1 MTPIRLT
8 LLALLLPAVLTAQDP
23 ATIRETTREYPTY
36 PFSDPNP
43 IPVVGRIYPYFRFDG
58 FARTAV
64 PRKWKVVELEN
75 AYLRV
80 TILPE
85 IGGKIWDAVDKRSGR
100 SFLYHNH
107 AVKFR
112 DIAMRGPWTSGGIE
126 ANYGIIG
133 HTPNVATP
141 VDYLARTNPDG
152 SVSCIIGA
160 LDLLTRT
167 PWRLEVRLA
176 PGEASFSTTS
186 TWFNASPLEQPYY
199 SWMNAGI
206 PVRGNLQFI
215 YPGTS
220 RLGHAGEVGPW
231 PVDGAGRDLSWYE
244 RNDFG
249 GYKSY
254 HVFGAAT
261 DFFGAYWHDQDFGMV
276 RTAPRDEKAGK
287 KIWIWG
293 LSRQGMIWEQLLT
306 DRDGQYAEV
315 QSGRLF
321 NQSVEGST
329 LTPFKHRGF
338 APRTVDRWSERWY
351 PVAGTGGM
359 VVAGAAGALN
369 VRTSGN
375 RVILALAPAQ
385 PIRDTLVVRVGARQ
399 VYSRYVE
406 RAPQATFTD
415 TVTVAGLRPE
425 SLTVTLGGERLVYH
439 ADPAAGALAR
449 PLDAPAGFDW
459 HSAYGLY
466 LRGKEWLRQRD
477 YAQARVYL
485 DSALARDP
493 NFVPALADRAAV
505 ALRALEYA
513 SARGYARAAL
523 RVDTYDGAANYH
535 YGLANRRLGRLADA
549 KDGFEIAALSPE
561 YRGAAW
567 TELARMALAER
578 QPLAAEQYAAKAL
591 ADEPANL
598 DALGALLVAARR
610 RGDVAGHAALLARLE
625 AADPLSHQARLER
638 LLATGAAD
646 PGRQLAAGIR
656 AELPE
661 QVLMEL
667 AAWYADV
674 SETDLARAIL
684 EAAGDHPEAL
694 YWRAALGPAAERA
707 GLLARADGR
716 SPAMVFPFRPEV
728 VPALEAAVAQSAS
741 WKPRY
746 YLALAFWGAGRVA
759 TADTLLT
766 ALGDIP
772 DFPPF
777 YATRAA
783 LPGRAAALARHD
795 LERAVALDPAEW
807 RYGRLLTEQLLAMH
821 EPAAAV
827 AVAQEYADRFPE
839 GDVSGLTLARALVE
853 AGRHREADALLA
865 RLDLLPAEGARDG
878 HILYRQAKLMLAV
891 EAIAAERW
899 SEATELLA
907 AARLYPERLGAGR
920 PYDADVDERL
930 EEWLLAEIAVRQ
942 GNLAAARAR
951 WAGIAASTLQSGTA
965 SDVLP
970 LWARTRLGREAEA
983 DADLVA
989 WPRARVEEGM
999 DGAVLAALARV
1010 GPVAAAEGSLT
1021 YGVGRWEPDSLGH
1034 HRAVVRVSAAA
1045 PAVRVN
1051 IPWRRRDQRPEQV
1064 NAVVVAEATG
1074 RRVRNVAR
1082 MAISREAGELV
1093 FQADQPGT
1101 YYVYYLPYTGT
1112 FRSNYPRITYRAVEA
1127 TADTAWLRRHGLGA
1141 GAGEGWRALPAA
1153 TVTGF
1158 EANNAFNRFTSM
1170 EYTAT
1175 AAELAALRARE
1186 PDAAYL
1192 AFAEDRSR
1200 AIRMLADVP
1209 VAWAGRGA
1217 FQPFHGTARRG
1228 EYYTFQVGVW
1238 AHRGAVD
1245 SLRYTSDGL
1254 AQRGGAGRIGA
1265 GAVTAFNL
1273 EGTDWSGRPFTRP
1286 LTVDSGRVQPLWF
1299 GVEVPATAAP
1309 GSYEGTIT
1317 LLARGAAPRRIAVTL
1332 EVTEERV
1339 ADRGD
1344 DDPANLTRLRWL
1356 NSQLAA
1362 DDSVVAPYTPLVV
1375 RGRTVAL
1382 LGREL
1387 TFGADGLPASIRSY
1401 FTPNNTGIGP
1411 AAREVLAAPARL
1423 VVEDAAGREL
1433 PWRVRA
1439 AAVTRRAPGA
1449 VEWRGERTAGA
1460 VRMTTAARLEF
1471 DGTAEYA
1478 IALRATARTT
1488 LGDVRLELPFR
1499 PEAAKY
1505 MMGLGQ
1511 KGGLRPRE
1519 FHWRWDV
1526 ATKNQDAAWIGD
1538 VNAGLQFTL
1547 KDEHYVRPL
1556 NTNFYLSKPLV
1567 APRSW
1572 ANDGQGGCDIV
1583 EAEGRVL
1590 ATCHSGG
1597 RVLEPGDSLRFDLR
1611 LMLTPFKPLDTAGQW
1626 RTRYFHA
1633 FVPVDSIAG
1642 RGANTVNIHH
1652 ANRVNPWINYPFL
1665 EPAAMRAYIDSAHA
1679 AGLRAKIYYTVR
1691 ELTNHA
1697 PELFALRSL
1706 GDEVL
1711 SRGPGGGYS
1720 WLQEHLGDDYIAA
1733 WHVPENRDA
1742 AVVNSGV
1749 SRWHNFYIEG
1759 LAWLVRHERIDGL
1772 YLDDVAFDRLTMKRV
1787 RKVLDRGNP
1796 GALIDLHSANQY
1808 NPRDGYASSANLY
1821 LEHFPFLNRLWFG
1834 EYFDYDARPDY
1845 WLVEISGIPFGLMG
1859 EMLEGGGNP
1868 WRGMTFGMT
1877 ARLPWAGDPTGLWR
1891 LWDDFGVQQSRLMG
1905 WWSGRDPVT
1914 TSDPDVLATTWIRP
1928 GAAMVA
1934 LGSWRDDSTTVR
1946 LTLDW
1951 AALGLDPARTRIR
1964 APAVSGFQAAGSWAP
1979 DEAIPVPGKRGVVV
1993 VLEQR

>member
-1 MTPIRLT
+1 
-8 LLALLLPAVLTAQDP
+8 
-23 ATIRETTREYPTY
+23 
-36 PFSDPNP
+36 
-43 IPVVGRIYPYFRFDG
+43 
-58 FARTAV
+58 
-64 PRKWKVVELEN
+64 
-75 AYLRV
+75 
-80 TILPE
+80 
-85 IGGKIWDAVDKRSGR
+85 
-100 SFLYHNH
+100 
-107 AVKFR
+107 
-112 DIAMRGPWTSGGIE
+112 
-126 ANYGIIG
+126 
-133 HTPNVATP
+133 
-141 VDYLARTNPDG
+141 
-152 SVSCIIGA
+152 
-160 LDLLTRT
+160 
-167 PWRLEVRLA
+167 
-176 PGEASFSTTS
+176 
-186 TWFNASPLEQPYY
+186 
-199 SWMNAGI
+199 
-206 PVRGNLQFI
+206 
-215 YPGTS
+215 
-220 RLGHAGEVGPW
+220 
-231 PVDGAGRDLSWYE
+231 
-244 RNDFG
+244 
-249 GYKSY
+249 
-254 HVFGAAT
+254 
-261 DFFGAYWHDQDFGMV
+261 
-276 RTAPRDEKAGK
+276 
-287 KIWIWG
+287 
-293 LSRQGMIWEQLLT
+293 MIWEQLLT

-493 NFVPALADRAAV
+493 NFVPALADRAAM

-674 SETDLARAIL
+674 GEADLARAIL

-707 GLLARADGR
+707 GLIARADGR

-839 GDVSGLTLARALVE
+839 GDVSGSPWARAGGG
-853 AGRHREADALLA
+853 GRHREADALLA

-1158 EANNAFNRFTSM
+1158 EADNAFNRFTSM
-1170 EYTAT
+1170 ESPPPRRSWRRSGPGSRTRRT
-1175 AAELAALRARE
+1175 W
-1186 PDAAYL
+1186 
-1192 AFAEDRSR
+1192 RSR
-1200 AIRMLADVP
+1200 RIAPAPSACSPTCR
-1209 VAWAGRGA
+1209 WRGRGA
-1217 FQPFHGTARRG
+1217 APSSRSTARRG
-1228 EYYTFQVGVW
+1228 
-1238 AHRGAVD
+1238 
-1245 SLRYTSDGL
+1245 
-1254 AQRGGAGRIGA
+1254 AGSTTPSRWGCGPIA
-1265 GAVTAFNL
+1265 ARWIHCAT
-1273 EGTDWSGRPFTRP
+1273 
-1286 LTVDSGRVQPLWF
+1286 
-1299 GVEVPATAAP
+1299 PATA
-1309 GSYEGTIT
+1309 
-1317 LLARGAAPRRIAVTL
+1317 
-1332 EVTEERV
+1332 
-1339 ADRGD
+1339 
-1344 DDPANLTRLRWL
+1344 W
-1356 NSQLAA
+1356 
-1362 DDSVVAPYTPLVV
+1362 
-1375 RGRTVAL
+1375 
-1382 LGREL
+1382 
-1387 TFGADGLPASIRSY
+1387 RS
-1401 FTPNNTGIGP
+1401 
-1411 AAREVLAAPARL
+1411 A
-1423 VVEDAAGREL
+1423 
-1433 PWRVRA
+1433 
-1439 AAVTRRAPGA
+1439 
-1449 VEWRGERTAGA
+1449 
-1460 VRMTTAARLEF
+1460 
-1471 DGTAEYA
+1471 
-1478 IALRATARTT
+1478 
-1488 LGDVRLELPFR
+1488 
-1499 PEAAKY
+1499 
-1505 MMGLGQ
+1505 
-1511 KGGLRPRE
+1511 
-1519 FHWRWDV
+1519 
-1526 ATKNQDAAWIGD
+1526 
-1538 VNAGLQFTL
+1538 
-1547 KDEHYVRPL
+1547 
-1556 NTNFYLSKPLV
+1556 
-1567 APRSW
+1567 
-1572 ANDGQGGCDIV
+1572 
-1583 EAEGRVL
+1583 
-1590 ATCHSGG
+1590 
-1597 RVLEPGDSLRFDLR
+1597 
-1611 LMLTPFKPLDTAGQW
+1611 
-1626 RTRYFHA
+1626 
-1633 FVPVDSIAG
+1633 
-1642 RGANTVNIHH
+1642 
-1652 ANRVNPWINYPFL
+1652 
-1665 EPAAMRAYIDSAHA
+1665 
-1679 AGLRAKIYYTVR
+1679 
-1691 ELTNHA
+1691 
-1697 PELFALRSL
+1697 
-1706 GDEVL
+1706 
-1711 SRGPGGGYS
+1711 
-1720 WLQEHLGDDYIAA
+1720 
-1733 WHVPENRDA
+1733 
-1742 AVVNSGV
+1742 
-1749 SRWHNFYIEG
+1749 
-1759 LAWLVRHERIDGL
+1759 
-1772 YLDDVAFDRLTMKRV
+1772 
-1787 RKVLDRGNP
+1787 
-1796 GALIDLHSANQY
+1796 
-1808 NPRDGYASSANLY
+1808 
-1821 LEHFPFLNRLWFG
+1821 
-1834 EYFDYDARPDY
+1834 
-1845 WLVEISGIPFGLMG
+1845 
-1859 EMLEGGGNP
+1859 
-1868 WRGMTFGMT
+1868 
-1877 ARLPWAGDPTGLWR
+1877 
-1891 LWDDFGVQQSRLMG
+1891 
-1905 WWSGRDPVT
+1905 
-1914 TSDPDVLATTWIRP
+1914 
-1928 GAAMVA
+1928 
-1934 LGSWRDDSTTVR
+1934 
-1946 LTLDW
+1946 
-1951 AALGLDPARTRIR
+1951 AALGGSARGR
-1964 APAVSGFQAAGSWAP
+1964 
-1979 DEAIPVPGKRGVVV
+1979 
-1993 VLEQR
+1993 